1 MSGRAIPRKLAN
13 FSPAIQGLASIT
25 DIDVQYTQLLPLNA
39 STASTFSPSSNRI
52 ILFKVPAYS
61 SCVLDTARSNIEFVF
76 KNTSPTDGVKKA
88 VLNGSTGSLISR
100 IVVKS
105 EGVVIQDSDQCHILR
120 KIHNLMETVENQ
132 PTLGEGCYTEL
143 TRGKTEAEILALDAI
158 MTQQQKTG
166 ETMTYRFNTGIF
178 ATDLQSFLPIGWV
191 GAGAGTAFEVQ
202 LHLTHASECMK
213 ATTSDG
219 FPTTVSYEL
228 SNVRWN
234 MCLLKLNESLSA
246 KFNSMTLN
254 GSELKLPFTTYTSQS
269 AALNGKSSTG
279 MVSDSTTDISRVFS
293 VIVPDV
299 KADIDPLAFKGSWLA
314 ATTEGTALESVNY
327 NVGNKKIFNESLLAG
342 EKDQM
347 QFLNQ
352 IKASVN
358 HKMAL
363 EAIDSR
369 PVSRGGYNHYRPVYE
384 RGDSLFMVADFRYS
398 NADGFLN
405 GINLGSLP
413 LVSKFVARDT
423 VWSGVSLLNF
433 VESNYNLVIA
443 SGRAHFVEVR
453 NGSSMTSFSY

>member
-39 STASTFSPSSNRI
+39 STSSTFSPASNRI

-105 EGVVIQDSDQCHILR
+105 EGVVIQDSDNCHILR

-143 TRGKTEAEILALDAI
+143 TRDKTEAEILALDAI
-158 MTQQQKTG
+158 MTTQQKTG

-254 GSELKLPFTTYTSQS
+254 GSELKLPFTTHTSQS
-269 AALNGKSSTG
+269 SALNGKSSTG

-299 KADIDPLAFKGSWLA
+299 KADIDPLAFMGSW
-314 ATTEGTALESVNY
+314 TEIGTGTSLQEVNY
-327 NVGNKKIFNESLLAG
+327 NVGNKKVFNESLLAG

-369 PVSRGGYNHYRPVYE
+369 VITVAGVSHYRPVYE
-384 RGDSLFMVADFRYS
+384 RADSLFMVADFRYS

-413 LVSKFVARDT
+413 LVSKFVARDSA
-423 VWSGVSLLNF
+423 WGAVSLLNF

-443 SGRAHFVEVR
+443 GGRAHFVEVR